1 MTGAMSISVSP
12 PAGFFQSKLKE
23 SGAVSCSSS
32 RPGRTSWAEVLETAT
47 KVAAQAKTLDVMHSR
62 IVNQRFQ
69 LRVLNELGRGL
80 TQEEFLKAKA
90 EVENEQTAKRI
101 GDKPVMV

>member
-1 MTGAMSISVSP
+1 MTEEKVTLVDA
-12 PAGFFQSKLKE
+12 
-23 SGAVSCSSS
+23 
-32 RPGRTSWAEVLETAT
+32 SWLQA